1 LWWKKLRSGVKEA
14 EANNKAAIAQREN
27 AENHLATRLKFAHFK
42 YRDAERKIA
51 LYRDSLVPQAL
62 SALTVAQK
70 AFEGGN
76 ADFLETVDAQRLL
89 LEFQLQAER
98 SAANRE
104 QRLAEI
110 HMILG
115 TGGVK

>member
-1 LWWKKLRSGVKEA
+1 MVEKAPRRSEGGSQEA
-14 EANNKAAIAQREN
+14 GIARHKNAANNLTA
-27 AENHLATRLKFAHFK
+27 RLKLAHFK

-51 LYRDSLVPQAL
+51 LYRDSLVPQAK
-62 SALTVAQK
+62 SALTVSQK
-70 AFEGGN
+70 AYEGGT

-98 SAANRE
+98 SAADRE

-110 HMILG
+110 CMILG
-115 TGGVK
+115 GQQ